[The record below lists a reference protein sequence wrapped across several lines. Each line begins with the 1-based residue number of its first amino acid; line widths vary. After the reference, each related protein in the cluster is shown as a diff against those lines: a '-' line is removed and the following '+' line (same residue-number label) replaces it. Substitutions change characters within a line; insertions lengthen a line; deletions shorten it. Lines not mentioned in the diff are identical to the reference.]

1 MLASYCRSYLIF
13 QRNIRIS
20 NLLPIL
26 VCDMCYHARKIN
38 SFPCKGQF
46 NKSRIF
52 RISQGKFNSFK
63 DVRGSWHIPAYSRK
77 LNMFTGGSTLLCGNF
92 LQIHSSMGICF
103 SCTYTNNYE
112 HFCKWLGTFYRDD
125 SLLMRVPHNSNHDSW
140 SLS

>member
-1 MLASYCRSYLIF
+1 MWTFKSNIALASYCRSYLIF

-63 DVRGSWHIPAYSRK
+63 DVRGSWHAYSCI
-77 LNMFTGGSTLLCGNF
+77 FTEVKHVPLAEAHFYVEISNKFTPPWVFVSHARTQVTINTF
-92 LQIHSSMGICF
+92 V
-103 SCTYTNNYE
+103 NYLVLFTE
-112 HFCKWLGTFYRDD
+112 MTRY
-125 SLLMRVPHNSNHDSW
+125 
-140 SLS
+140 